1 MKLRNLTLLVLVLS
15 LFGGSFLNA
24 QRIEL
29 EDWDLNYRHGIAAIV
44 EGRIITM
51 QELREK
57 LEPIV
62 PQIARESR
70 NQGHFQAQVQRV
82 AREILQNEIDRVLI
96 VKAFE
101 DQEEMQIPPSVIEN
115 EFENSIVRDFDGDRG
130 AFLEFLRSQNQTIR
144 EYQRELREDI
154 IISVMRSRNRQSQ
167 AEVSPERIE
176 EFYNENKI
184 RFYQEESVRL
194 RQCVLT
200 PYADESEKLLLEN
213 AEKIIKELEN
223 GTRFEEVAR
232 RYSQDDMARRGG
244 DWGWIKRSDIRPE
257 LGDVAFALEE
267 GQWSE
272 PLVIGNQVYILFIEE
287 RRPEGIQDL
296 SEVRDTIERFI
307 VSDIA
312 RNTQD
317 RWLERLRA
325 DGYVK
330 YFL

>member
-1 MKLRNLTLLVLVLS
+1 MKIPVALFFLLAVLS
-15 LFGGSFLNA
+15 LQPVSA
-24 QRIEL
+24 QNIEL
-29 EDWDLNYRHGIAAIV
+29 DGWDLNFRHGIAAIV

-51 QELREK
+51 QELRRK
-57 LEPIV
+57 LAPII

-70 NQGHFQAQVQRV
+70 NQNHFQAQVQRV

-101 DQEEMQIPPSVIEN
+101 DVEEMQIPPSVVQN
-115 EFENSIVRDFDGDRG
+115 EFENAIVREFDGDRG
-130 AFLEFLRSQNQTIR
+130 AFLEYLRSQNQTVR
-144 EYQRELREDI
+144 DYQRELREDI
-154 IISVMRSRNRQSQ
+154 IISVMRSRNRQTQ

-194 RQCVLT
+194 RQCVLV

-213 AEKIIKELEN
+213 AEKIIRELKE
-223 GTRFEEVAR
+223 GARFQDIAR
-232 RYSQDDMARRGG
+232 RHSQDDMAHRGG

-257 LGDVAFALEE
+257 LGDIAFSLDE
-267 GQWSE
+267 GEWSE
-272 PLVIGNQVYILFIEE
+272 PTVINNQVYILYIEN
-287 RRPEGIQDL
+287 RRPEGIQNL

-307 VSDIA
+307 ISDIA
-312 RNTQD
+312 RTTQE

>member
-1 MKLRNLTLLVLVLS
+1 MKLRIITLLVLMGTLLGSAS
-15 LFGGSFLNA
+15 LHA

-62 PQIARESR
+62 PQVARESR
-70 NQGHFQAQVQRV
+70 NQDHFQAQVQRV
-82 AREILQNEIDRVLI
+82 AREILQNEIDRILI
-96 VKAFE
+96 VKAFQ

-115 EFENSIVRDFDGDRG
+115 EFENSIVREFDGDRG
-130 AFLEFLRSQNQTIR
+130 AFLEYLRSQNKTIR
-144 EYQRELREDI
+144 EYHNELKEDI

-213 AEKIIKELEN
+213 AKKVIKELEN
-223 GTRFEEVAR
+223 GARFEEVAR
-232 RYSQDDMARRGG
+232 RYSQDDMANRGG

-257 LGDVAFALEE
+257 LGDIAFNLAE
-267 GQWSE
+267 GEWSE
-272 PLVIGNQVYILFIEE
+272 PQVIGSQVYILYIEE
-287 RRPEGIQDL
+287 RRPEGIQNL
-296 SEVRDTIERFI
+296 AEVRDTIERFI

-312 RNTQD
+312 RNTQE